1 MWLSNSAEWPKS
13 KPVGLH
19 THEAKTAGLA
29 MAGSVMA
36 GSAKIVSEKHGD
48 ASVDVVVIGDGPAG
62 SALALA
68 CTAAGL
74 DTLLIGDD
82 AAWGN
87 PYGTWIDDLYAVDL
101 LVGHDVLG
109 AGPFDVVAWSD
120 RRHDLGRAYGMLDN
134 AALRAVL
141 RAGVT
146 HRCGRAAFVRTAS
159 GRHTVEL
166 ESGDQLSCRLVVDAA
181 GWPAAFADRV
191 TGSSLPAWQTAFG
204 VVLPEPP
211 AGDLGQPTVMDFR
224 SPSEQHVA
232 AEYSTFVYCLPV
244 ADGWLVEETVLA
256 ARPAVDPQELVLA
269 ARLGTDPD
277 ALLSAAVRTEVV
289 RIPMGGARPRRDQ
302 PIVAFGAAAGYVNPT
317 SGYSVV
323 HSMSMATPVAAAIA
337 AVMASSPDNEV
348 ADSLPVWNAVWPVA
362 HRRTRTLH
370 DYGLDMLTRLNAD
383 QTRQFFGE
391 FFELPSEVWPK
402 YMRPGTPP
410 AELSAVMARLFI
422 QAPWSIRRRLMMGNP
437 KAFAQLLRP
446 S

>member
-1 MWLSNSAEWPKS
+1 MWLSNSAGWLKS
-13 KPVGLH
+13 KPVGPH
-19 THEAKTAGLA
+19 THEAKG
-29 MAGSVMA
+29 A
-36 GSAKIVSEKHGD
+36 GSAMTGD

-74 DTLLIGDD
+74 ATLLIGDD

-87 PYGTWIDDLYAVDL
+87 PYGTWIDDLHAVDL
-101 LVGHDVLG
+101 LAGHDVLG
-109 AGPFDVVAWSD
+109 VGPFNVVAWSD

-146 HRCGRAAFVRTAS
+146 HRRGRAALVRTAS
-159 GRHTVEL
+159 GRHMVEL

-181 GWPAAFADRV
+181 GWPASFADRAN
-191 TGSSLPAWQTAFG
+191 GSSLPAWQTAFG
-204 VVLPEPP
+204 VVLSEPP

-224 SPSEQHVA
+224 SPSEPHTA
-232 AEYSTFVYCLPV
+232 AEYSTFVYSLPV

-256 ARPAVDPQELVLA
+256 SRPAVDPQELVPRLA

-277 ALLSAAVRTEVV
+277 ALLSAAVRTESV

-323 HSMSMATPVAAAIA
+323 HSISMATPVAAAIEA
-337 AVMASSPDNEV
+337 ALATSPHDKV
-348 ADSLPVWNAVWPVA
+348 ADSLSVWNAVWPVA

-370 DYGLDMLTRLNAD
+370 DYGLDMLTRIDAD

-391 FFELPSEVWPK
+391 FFDLPSEVWPK
-402 YMRPGTPP
+402 YMRSATPP
-410 AELSAVMARLFI
+410 AELSAVMARLFK
-422 QAPWSIRRRLMMGNP
+422 QAPWSTRRRLMVGNP
-437 KAFAQLLRP
+437 MAFARLLRP